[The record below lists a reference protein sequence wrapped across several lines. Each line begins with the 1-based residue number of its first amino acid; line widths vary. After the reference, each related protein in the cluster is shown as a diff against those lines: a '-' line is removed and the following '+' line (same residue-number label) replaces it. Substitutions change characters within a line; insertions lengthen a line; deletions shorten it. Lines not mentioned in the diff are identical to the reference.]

1 MRPPNPCPTPTVP
14 EMPPAAPARRDAAA
28 LEEVRSRAA
37 GCTACE
43 LHLIASRTVFG
54 EGPVDASV
62 MLVGEQPG
70 DREDR
75 TGHPFVG
82 PAGRVLDDA
91 LERAEIDRATVYV
104 TNAVKHFRNEPR
116 GKKRIHRKPGL
127 THIRACEPW
136 LTSEIALVG
145 PQIVVALG
153 ATAVQALLTPDVKVL
168 ADRGRVFDRPDGTL
182 TLVTVHPSSILR
194 SRGEEQQAAQMAAF
208 VEDLRRVHDAVQR

>member
-1 MRPPNPCPTPTVP
+1 MSSTALVP
-14 EMPPAAPARRDAAA
+14 GDGAS
-28 LEEVRSRAA
+28 LEEVRSLAA

-43 LHLIASRTVFG
+43 LHLIATRTVFG

-70 DREDR
+70 DEEDR

-91 LERAEIDRATVYV
+91 LERAGVDRAAVYI

-136 LTSEIALVG
+136 LASEIALVR
-145 PQIVVALG
+145 PDLIVAMG
-153 ATAVQALLTPDVKVL
+153 ATAVRALLAREVKVT
-168 ADRGRVFDRPDGTL
+168 ADRGRVFERPDGSP

-194 SRGEEQQAAQMAAF
+194 SRDNVDRAGQMDAF
-208 VEDLRRVHDAVQR
+208 VADLRRIHDAVG

>member
-1 MRPPNPCPTPTVP
+1 MSSTALVP
-14 EMPPAAPARRDAAA
+14 GDGAS
-28 LEEVRSRAA
+28 LEEVRSLAA

-43 LHLIASRTVFG
+43 LHLIATRTVFG

-70 DREDR
+70 DEEDR
-75 TGHPFVG
+75 TGHPFVV
-82 PAGRVLDDA
+82 PAGRMLDDA
-91 LERAEIDRATVYV
+91 LERAGVDRAAVYI

-136 LTSEIALVG
+136 LASEIALVR
-145 PQIVVALG
+145 PDLIVAMG
-153 ATAVQALLTPDVKVL
+153 ATAVRALLAREVKVT
-168 ADRGRVFDRPDGTL
+168 ADRGRVFERPDGSP

-194 SRGEEQQAAQMAAF
+194 SRDDVDRAAQMDAF
-208 VEDLRRVHDAVQR
+208 VGDLRRIHDAVG

>member
-1 MRPPNPCPTPTVP
+1 MSSTAPVP
-14 EMPPAAPARRDAAA
+14 GDGAS
-28 LEEVRSRAA
+28 LEEVRSLAA

-43 LHLIASRTVFG
+43 LHLIATRTVFG

-70 DREDR
+70 DEEDR

-91 LERAEIDRATVYV
+91 LERAGVDRATVYI
-104 TNAVKHFRNEPR
+104 TNAVKHFRNQPR

-136 LTSEIALVG
+136 LASEIALVH
-145 PQIVVALG
+145 PHIIVAMG
-153 ATAVQALLTPDVKVL
+153 TTAARALLAREVKVT
-168 ADRGRVFDRPDGTL
+168 ADRGRVFERPDGSP

-194 SRGEEQQAAQMAAF
+194 SRDDVDRAAQMDAF
-208 VEDLRRVHDAVQR
+208 VGDLRRIHDAAGR

>member
-1 MRPPNPCPTPTVP
+1 MSSTALVP
-14 EMPPAAPARRDAAA
+14 GDGAS
-28 LEEVRSRAA
+28 LEEVRSLAA

-43 LHLIASRTVFG
+43 LHLFATRTVFG

-70 DREDR
+70 DEEDR

-91 LERAEIDRATVYV
+91 LERAGVDRAAVYI

-136 LTSEIALVG
+136 LASEISLVR
-145 PQIVVALG
+145 PDLIVAMG
-153 ATAVQALLTPDVKVL
+153 ATAVRALLAREVKVT
-168 ADRGRVFDRPDGTL
+168 ADRGRVFERPDGSP

-194 SRGEEQQAAQMAAF
+194 SRDDVDRAAQMDAF
-208 VEDLRRVHDAVQR
+208 VGDLRRIHDAVG

>member
-1 MRPPNPCPTPTVP
+1 MSSTALVP
-14 EMPPAAPARRDAAA
+14 GDGAS
-28 LEEVRSRAA
+28 LEEVRSLAA

-43 LHLIASRTVFG
+43 LHLIATRTVFG

-70 DREDR
+70 DEEDR

-91 LERAEIDRATVYV
+91 LERAGVDRAAVYI

-136 LTSEIALVG
+136 LASEISLVR
-145 PQIVVALG
+145 PDLIVAMG
-153 ATAVQALLTPDVKVL
+153 ATAVRALLAREVKVT
-168 ADRGRVFDRPDGTL
+168 ADRGRVFERPDGSP

-194 SRGEEQQAAQMAAF
+194 SRDDVDRAAQMDAF
-208 VEDLRRVHDAVQR
+208 GGDLRRIHDAVG